1 MEFNHINDCWNY
13 LREAKDY
20 DDLYNRTLELP
31 RWSGDWDITRN
42 EYNEC
47 LVINTV
53 WNEQYQNFEEEIE
66 DFDIPWPIEQEEEDR

>member
-1 MEFNHINDCWNY
+1 MGFNHINDCWKY

-20 DDLYNRTLELP
+20 DDLYNRTLDLP

-47 LVINTV
+47 VVIHTI
-53 WNEQYQNFEEEIE
+53 WNEQYCEEEHE
-66 DFDIPWPIEQEEEDR
+66 DFDIPWPIEQDEEEE